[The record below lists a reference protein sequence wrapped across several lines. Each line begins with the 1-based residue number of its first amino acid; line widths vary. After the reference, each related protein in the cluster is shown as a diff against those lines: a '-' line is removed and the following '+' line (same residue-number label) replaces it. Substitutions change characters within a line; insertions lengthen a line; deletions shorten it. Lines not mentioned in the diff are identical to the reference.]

1 MVGVASLSVARVAQ
15 ISIEY
20 IIMEVDCKL
29 RLTEACGFG
38 LRSHGLLV
46 VLSNVGCAT
55 YVGHVVSSQSA
66 TWA

>member
-15 ISIEY
+15 IFTEY

-38 LRSHGLLV
+38 LRSHGLSVATSSLV
-46 VLSNVGCAT
+46 
-55 YVGHVVSSQSA
+55 
-66 TWA
+66 

>member
-1 MVGVASLSVARVAQ
+1 MAVDLEQSLSVARVAQ

-38 LRSHGLLV
+38 LRSHGLLF
-46 VLSNVGCAT
+46 CC
-55 YVGHVVSSQSA
+55 Y
-66 TWA
+66 